1 MFMICSFHAKGESA
15 GAAPVRRWIM
25 TRARHAGGAAIWP
38 SDKMPASDK
47 MIVFE
52 GCGPTVR
59 ISNEQAIRER

>member
-1 MFMICSFHAKGESA
+1 MFMICSFHAEGESA
-15 GAAPVRRWIM
+15 EAAPVRAAGSSH
-25 TRARHAGGAAIWP
+25 ARQAGGAAGWP
-38 SDKMPASDK
+38 PDKMPTSDN